1 MQDLYLNR
9 PNMKSVL
16 VIFNGIK
23 FPYYLIEY
31 SIAQAKAHAALLH
44 VLFVI
49 AKEEKDKGYGFPSD
63 LSQTETLADSEDALK
78 DDLKIIRHNMKLA
91 ADMAAEENIPCTTEI
106 LTGSSLEETLI
117 VVNKFD
123 LVCLD
128 SEYDDDSDSMLTNN
142 RFKLNDL
149 VKQVT
154 APVKLVADDA
164 G

>member
-1 MQDLYLNR
+1 MHDLYLNR

-23 FPYYLIEY
+23 FPYYLMEY
-31 SIAQAKAHAALLH
+31 SIAQAKGHSASLH

-63 LSQTETLADSEDALK
+63 LSQTETLTNSEDALQ
-78 DDLKIIRHNMKLA
+78 DDRKIIRHNIKLA
-91 ADMAAEENIPCTTEI
+91 TSMAAEENIPCTTKI
-106 LTGSSLEETLI
+106 LSGSSLAETLTVI
-117 VVNKFD
+117 NKFD

-128 SEYDDDSDSMLTNN
+128 SDYDDDTTSMLTNN
-142 RFKLNDL
+142 RFTLNEL
-149 VKQVT
+149 MKQAT
-154 APVKLVADDA
+154 SPVKLISDEA